1 MDANMGKM
9 HIIKT
14 NPMLN
19 LQFKSKKTTQ
29 VICRLLSKNNGS
41 MNYMKLIKELYLIDR
56 ICLDRFN
63 RVLTGDTYFSMQHGP
78 VLSTVLDKINSSQ
91 LTEDSYWDKYIKR
104 KGPYKIALIETKCS
118 NSELSPRE
126 VAIIDEVC
134 EKFRK
139 IDKWDIVT
147 WCHDNLKEW
156 KKPTLGRDQIF
167 IADILKA
174 LGKTNSEIT
183 EIEEEINSAEFA
195 KKAFSD
201 E

>member
-1 MDANMGKM
+1 
-9 HIIKT
+9 
-14 NPMLN
+14 MLN

-29 VICRLLSKNNGS
+29 TICRLLSSNNGN

-63 RVLTGDTYFSMQHGP
+63 RVLTGDTYFSMKHGP
-78 VLSTVLDKINSSQ
+78 VLSNVLDKISSSQ
-91 LTEDSYWDKYIKR
+91 LSEDSYWDKYIKR
-104 KGPYKIALIETKCS
+104 KGPYKLTLIETKRS

-126 VAIIDEVC
+126 IAIIDEVS

-139 IDKWDIVT
+139 MNEWDIVN

-156 KKPTLGRDQIF
+156 KEPTFGRDQIF